1 MRVLRRKLIE
11 EQEEQEVLLCRE
23 GAYKPVRGL
32 GAFNGRGLWTLTV
45 KEVMRFIKIWPQT
58 ILSPLI
64 MTFLFYAVF
73 AVGLGGGAR
82 TIHDI
87 PFLSFMISGLIMMA
101 MAQSAFM
108 TPSSSMIISKLQGNI
123 VDILMPPLSAL
134 ELTLAYTISGVVRGV
149 LVGALGL
156 GAFMLVVQVS
166 VHSIG
171 FMIFFAVAGSLMLA
185 LMGLLTGIL
194 GDKFDHLGAAQNFFI
209 MPATFLSGTFFSASQ
224 LPPAWRGVLYG
235 NPFFYMIDGFRY
247 AFTGTSE
254 ALLLASVGMLTIISL
269 VLFTVA
275 YWLFAHGTRLKN

>member
-11 EQEEQEVLLCRE
+11 EQEEQDNLLRME
-23 GAYKPVRGL
+23 GAYVPTRAL
-32 GAFNGRGLWTLTV
+32 GSFNGRGLWTLTV
-45 KEVMRFIKIWPQT
+45 KEIMRFMKIWPQT
-58 ILSPLI
+58 ILSPLVMI
-64 MTFLFYAVF
+64 FLFYAVF
-73 AVGLGGGAR
+73 AVGLGSGAS
-82 TIHDI
+82 TIHGV

-134 ELTLAYTISGVVRGV
+134 ELTLAYTISGVVRGL

-156 GAFMLVVQVS
+156 GAFMVMGPVAIHS
-166 VHSIG
+166 VG
-171 FMIFFAVAGSLMLA
+171 VMIFFAVAGSLMLS

-194 GDKFDHLGAAQNFFI
+194 GDKFDHLGAMQSFFI
-209 MPATFLSGTFFSASQ
+209 TPATFLSGTFFSASQ
-224 LPPAWRGVLYG
+224 LPPAWRGAFYL

-247 AFTGTSE
+247 AFTGVSDS
-254 ALLLASVGMLTIISL
+254 LLLASAGMLTIISL

-275 YWLFAHGTRLKN
+275 YWLFDHGTRLKN